1 MSPPRVLWTAG
12 SFKLAAC
19 RHGVFWFN
27 TADTYIGRSL
37 ETYGEFS
44 ELEVALLQQMVVPG
58 SVVVEAGAN
67 IGALTV
73 PLARAA
79 GPTGRV
85 IAFEP
90 QRVVHQ
96 TLCTNIA
103 LNGLTHVDCRRAGVG
118 AAPGMIR
125 VPNLAVDRPE
135 NFGGVSL
142 NLDAGRG
149 SVAEDTALE
158 DTVPLETV
166 DGLGLESCRLLKVD
180 VEGMELDVLRGAER
194 TLRELRPLVYVENDR
209 REQSPALIEHLL
221 RAGYRLFWHLPPL
234 FQSANFSGEGENLFP
249 GVVSVNMVGV
259 PAEFTVDMRG
269 FVEITDPGADWR
281 EGV

>member
-1 MSPPRVLWTAG
+1 MPPPRVLWSTG
-12 SFKLAAC
+12 SFRLAVC
-19 RHGVFWFN
+19 RHGALWFN

-37 ETYGEFS
+37 EKYGEFS
-44 ELEVALLQQMVVPG
+44 ELEVALLQQMAVPG
-58 SVVVEAGAN
+58 SVIVEAGAN

-79 GPTGRV
+79 GPDGRV

-96 TLCTNIA
+96 TLCANVA
-103 LNGLTHVDCRRAGVG
+103 LNGLSHVDCRRAGVG
-118 AAPGMIR
+118 AVAGTIR
-125 VPNLAVDRPE
+125 VPNVPADRPE

-142 NLDAGRG
+142 GRAGDASGTD
-149 SVAEDTALE
+149 SF

-166 DGLGLESCRLLKVD
+166 DGLALSSCRLLKVD

-209 REQSPALIEHLL
+209 TENSPALIDHLL
-221 RAGYRLFWHLPPL
+221 QRGYRLFWHLPPL
-234 FQSANFSGEGENLFP
+234 FQSANFAGDAENLFP
-249 GVVSVNMVGV
+249 GVVSVNMVGL
-259 PAEFTVDMRG
+259 PAEFEVLMRD
-269 FVEITDPGADWR
+269 FVEITRADADWR
-281 EGV
+281 TAV

>member
-1 MSPPRVLWTAG
+1 MPPPRVLWSTG
-12 SFKLAAC
+12 SFRLAVC
-19 RHGVFWFN
+19 RHGALWFN

-37 ETYGEFS
+37 EKYGEFS
-44 ELEVALLQQMVVPG
+44 ELEVALLQQMAFPG
-58 SVVVEAGAN
+58 SVIVEAGAN

-79 GPTGRV
+79 GPDGRV

-96 TLCTNIA
+96 TLCANVA
-103 LNGLTHVDCRRAGVG
+103 LNGLSHVDCRRAGVG
-118 AAPGMIR
+118 AVAGTIH
-125 VPNLAVDRPE
+125 VPNIPADRPE

-142 NLDAGRG
+142 GRAGDASGTD
-149 SVAEDTALE
+149 SF

-166 DGLGLESCRLLKVD
+166 DGLALSSCRLLKVD

-209 REQSPALIEHLL
+209 AENSPALIDHLL
-221 RAGYRLFWHLPPL
+221 QRGYRLFWHLPPL
-234 FQSANFSGEGENLFP
+234 FQSANFAGEAENLFP
-249 GVVSVNMVGV
+249 GVVSVNMVGL
-259 PAEFTVDMRG
+259 PAEFEVLMRD
-269 FVEITDPGADWR
+269 FVEITRADADWR
-281 EGV
+281 TAV